1 MRFTV
6 YERAE
11 YYEKTEN
18 GLFPIGCRDF
28 RGKGGYAKTERL
40 RLEYFYARAE
50 VEYFFRKHVGPTI
63 ATFCPGLTL
72 AEKSLM
78 IVFSGASG

>member
-11 YYEKTEN
+11 YYERTEN

-50 VEYFFRKHVGPTI
+50 AEYFFRKHVVDGKHRFGI
-63 ATFCPGLTL
+63 ADTL
-72 AEKSLM
+72 YT
-78 IVFSGASG
+78 